1 MMMALNDLAY
11 PVMVYFHLI
20 LFVIW
25 LGGDIGVFLAG
36 QQFRKRTRYSL
47 DQRIALLRLLILIDM
62 FPRSAWALMVPS
74 SLTLLALGG
83 FWDLSLAVLTAA
95 WAIGLG
101 WLWLIWDAHQHDMTP
116 RAALDRRVE
125 NWLKYGIAAGYL
137 ALGTTSLVSG
147 GPLAPVWLAA
157 KALLFGLIFVA
168 AILIDLRFKP
178 VGPQLA
184 RLIEQGSSDA
194 TEVPLRRTMDRTRVW
209 VFVIYALLL
218 AVSFVGAVKPF

>member
-1 MMMALNDLAY
+1 MMSLNDLAY
-11 PVMVYFHLI
+11 PMMVYFHLI

-47 DQRIALLRLLILIDM
+47 DQRLALLRLLVGIDM

-74 SLTLLALGG
+74 SLTLLVLGG
-83 FWDLSLAVLTAA
+83 FWALPLAALAAA
-95 WAIGLG
+95 WATGFV
-101 WLWLIWDAHQHDMTP
+101 WLWLIWDAHHHDMTP
-116 RAALDRRVE
+116 RAARNRRIE
-125 NWLKYGIAAGYL
+125 SWLKYAIAAGYL
-137 ALGTTSLVSG
+137 ALGTVSLTSG
-147 GPLAPVWLAA
+147 APLAPSWLAA

-168 AILIDLRFKP
+168 AILIDVCFKP

-194 TEVPLRRTMDRTRVW
+194 TEGPLRRTMDRTRIW
-209 VFVIYALLL
+209 VFVVYALLI
-218 AVSFVGAVKPF
+218 AVSFIGAVKPF